1 MVKKLLIAF
10 SVILTVAACRGGSG
24 GPATPKYHPFPKAV
38 APAMVDDTG
47 ERLNYMARNYWT
59 EYLSAPGVTD
69 SAAIASVRTEDVE
82 LAFSTYLAILDML
95 PMADAKGHISD
106 LFRAVETKQAEDTTS
121 LFYLRFTELVSKYLY
136 DPNSPVRNEDYYLP
150 FVEGLAA
157 SRFTSEDVR
166 PAYAFEAKMCAI
178 NQYGQQVSDFTF
190 KDARGRIR
198 NLYGIKA
205 DYTLLFFS
213 NPGCESCQEI
223 VGTLVDFPDLESWI
237 ADGSLAVVNI
247 YIDQEIDKWREYE
260 PNYPR
265 SWITGYDHNYII
277 REDILFNV
285 RAIPSLYLLDS
296 DKRVLLKDAPTDRT
310 LDMLFN
316 KIRNR

>member
-1 MVKKLLIAF
+1 MVKKLLIAL
-10 SVILTVAACRGGSG
+10 SILLALAACRRGGG
-24 GPATPKYHPFPKAV
+24 GPAGPEYRPFPKTV
-38 APAMVDDTG
+38 APAMVDDTAD
-47 ERLNYMARNYWT
+47 RLSYMARNYWN
-59 EYLSAPGVTD
+59 EYFSTPGVTD

-95 PMADAKGHISD
+95 PMDEAKKYITD
-106 LFRAVETKQAEDTTS
+106 LFGKVEAKQAEDTTS

-157 SRFTSEDVR
+157 SRFTGEDIR
-166 PAYAFEAKMCAI
+166 TAYEFEARMCAI

-190 KDARGRIR
+190 KDARGRVR
-198 NLYGIKA
+198 NLHGIKA

-223 VGTLVDFPDLESWI
+223 VSALVGFPDLEKWI
-237 ADGSLAVVNI
+237 ADGRLAVVNV
-247 YIDQEIDKWREYE
+247 YIDREIDKWREYE
-260 PNYPR
+260 PGYPR
-265 SWITGYDHNYII
+265 SWITGYDHNYVI

-316 KIRNR
+316 KIRDN